1 MHGPSA
7 SGVGSL
13 RCRAR
18 CAISPGA
25 ALDLVPP
32 KWWDRA
38 FERAD
43 PLLPKSLRVR
53 TPGTKIQKVARVLDA
68 SDLLET
74 YRRLSSHLDDPSRL
88 VLGATEPETLIT
100 SPSEWPELDEV
111 ELMLYLD
118 SMTYLPDDILT
129 KVDRATMGASLENR
143 VPFLDPNVAALAWR
157 LPFDLK
163 VKNGTGKWL
172 LRQLLYRY
180 VPPEIVDRPK
190 MGFGIPLGGWLRGP
204 LRPWAEDLISKDRLR
219 RRGVPVPRTDKTDVD
234 RAPFGAS
241 GPPVRAVGRPDVPSL
256 VDRTRYESDQELVS
270 RLARCRSTG
279 GPNLESSGA
288 GAEGPRKGRRS
299 GLLLAA
305 EVLGVLASPII
316 SFVALRVRSM
326 AEPNLP
332 DPAMHTIYIVDPRD
346 LFVRYSTAYASDARL
361 RESAR
366 VGFLVPARIAYLVF
380 GAVPGFFATRYLF
393 ALIAVVP
400 AYVLLRRLYSPAAG
414 VVGILVFM
422 SSPVVLT
429 AWGTDYPD
437 SAVVSYM
444 AGALACLAM
453 PSGKSERR
461 FWIAGASL
469 LLTCAVWAHSVAVPL
484 VAATLVVYVG
494 VRLARSRDHLPA
506 NILLM
511 GGVALVVTAALSLAS
526 GILFGRYNFIT
537 TTWDAF
543 RFLGSPAQVASW
555 HAKGWRWVT
564 YLPYLLVP
572 PAVFI
577 AFMVVFARKLR
588 TIPTATLM
596 VGLACGAQIVVFAY
610 LQFFGT
616 VETLEE
622 HYFSSTLWGSVCL
635 AMAFV
640 LVEVSRPI
648 FGLSRWAGWLVV
660 AVVVAVPL
668 VYEAAPREPPYL
680 WVGVGLGLAG
690 VFVAGAV
697 IARLGS
703 KSVSRVLILSSVAV
717 GLVAM
722 LGSCLYLSA
731 DPVLRDPYL
740 NWTKDPA
747 PPYFGAL
754 GSGAGNLVDNYRI
767 AAEIPGFVG
776 NATYKGEQLLMWWPA
791 SEVVALD
798 DLVGMYHFSFNTLP
812 SAPPDLTDRDVSM
825 LQARRPAELLL
836 LDTSDIGPT
845 DAITAL
851 SRFDPVLLRQ
861 TVLRSGDAVVYA
873 WLINLREFGTAR

>member
-1 MHGPSA
+1 
-7 SGVGSL
+7 
-13 RCRAR
+13 
-18 CAISPGA
+18 
-25 ALDLVPP
+25 
-32 KWWDRA
+32 
-38 FERAD
+38 
-43 PLLPKSLRVR
+43 LP
-53 TPGTKIQKVARVLDA
+53 VAVAKAA
-68 SDLLET
+68 SDLE
-74 YRRLSSHLDDPSRL
+74 PG
-88 VLGATEPETLIT
+88 GAAA
-100 SPSEWPELDEV
+100 EV
-111 ELMLYLD
+111 
-118 SMTYLPDDILT
+118 
-129 KVDRATMGASLENR
+129 
-143 VPFLDPNVAALAWR
+143 
-157 LPFDLK
+157 
-163 VKNGTGKWL
+163 
-172 LRQLLYRY
+172 
-180 VPPEIVDRPK
+180 
-190 MGFGIPLGGWLRGP
+190 
-204 LRPWAEDLISKDRLR
+204 
-219 RRGVPVPRTDKTDVD
+219 
-234 RAPFGAS
+234 
-241 GPPVRAVGRPDVPSL
+241 
-256 VDRTRYESDQELVS
+256 
-270 RLARCRSTG
+270 
-279 GPNLESSGA
+279 
-288 GAEGPRKGRRS
+288 PRKGRRPRF
-299 GLLLAA
+299 LLAA

-316 SFVALRVRSM
+316 SFLAFRVRPM

-332 DPAMHTIYIVDPRD
+332 DPALHTIYIVDPRD
-346 LFVRYSTAYASDARL
+346 LFVRYAAAYASDARL

-422 SSPVVLT
+422 TSPIVLT

-453 PSGKSERR
+453 PAGKREQR
-461 FWIAGASL
+461 FWIAGATL
-469 LLTCAVWAHSVAVPL
+469 LLTCAVWAHSVSVPL

-494 VRLARSRDHLPA
+494 VRLARSRGQLLID
-506 NILLM
+506 IVLM
-511 GGVALVVTAALSLAS
+511 GGVALVVTAALSVAS

-543 RFLGSPAQVASW
+543 RFLGTPAQVASW

-572 PAVFI
+572 PAVFV
-577 AFMVVFARKLR
+577 AFVVVFARKLK

-596 VGLACGAQIVVFAY
+596 VGLGCGAQIVVFVY

-640 LVEVSRPI
+640 IVEVSRP
-648 FGLSRWAGWLVV
+648 FSGLSRFTGWMVV
-660 AVVVAVPL
+660 GVVVAVPL

-680 WVGVGLGLAG
+680 WVAVGLGLAAT
-690 VFVAGAV
+690 FIAGAA
-697 IARLGS
+697 IARAGS
-703 KSVSRVLILSSVAV
+703 RSASRVLMVSLLAI

-722 LGSCLYLSA
+722 LGSSLYLSA

-747 PPYFGAL
+747 PPYFDAL
-754 GSGAGNLVDNYRI
+754 GAGAGELVSDYRI
-767 AAEIPGFVG
+767 AAELPGFVG

-812 SAPPDLTDRDVSM
+812 SAPPNLTAQDVSM
-825 LQARRPAELLL
+825 LEVRRPAELLL
-836 LDTSDIGPT
+836 LDTAEIGSA
-845 DAITAL
+845 DAMSAL
-851 SRFDPVLLRQ
+851 YRFDPVLLRQ
-861 TVLRSGDAVVYA
+861 TVLRSGSAVAYA
-873 WLINLREFGTAR
+873 WLINLRVFGTAR